1 MSRVRKHLV
10 GHLRVYMRLS
20 SGEPLSSCTPQR
32 HKNVPLLNAIF
43 RRSVAV
49 PLAVICTPAPAPIL
63 LIPPPHRSAETTL
76 TQEAVERGS
85 SLEGVSIVTS
95 NGDGS
100 KSPMPQGSENE
111 VELRWWLEIV
121 GAGEVRH
128 PRDKGA
134 VRADRRGSR
143 RD

>member
-1 MSRVRKHLV
+1 MFRFSAAFPS
-10 GHLRVYMRLS
+10 LR
-20 SGEPLSSCTPQR
+20 C
-32 HKNVPLLNAIF
+32 
-43 RRSVAV
+43 SV
-49 PLAVICTPAPAPIL
+49 PAPIL
-63 LIPPPHRSAETTL
+63 LIAPPLQSDDTGLA
-76 TQEAVERGS
+76 QEDVERGS
-85 SLEGVSIVTS
+85 SVGGVSMVTP

-100 KSPMPQGSENE
+100 NSPLPQGSENE

-128 PRDKGA
+128 PGDEGA